1 MINEF
6 FKNILS
12 QENLKCS
19 FGFKY
24 IQSANIPFLPKLTKK
39 AINEKFVP
47 LGVRGI
53 VFQTLVVSWFK
64 TELILLFLTLFSV
77 KILHFIFLQLYST

>member
-1 MINEF
+1 MIYLQLGIMAISI
-6 FKNILS
+6 KIIM
-12 QENLKCS
+12 Q
-19 FGFKY
+19 
-24 IQSANIPFLPKLTKK
+24 ANIPFWPKLTKK

-47 LGVRGI
+47 PGVRGI